1 MPHKLIDPCIFTIL
15 YSIGPVKIGHTLCD
29 LGKNLN
35 LMSLSMMGRLNCGE
49 PKPTQMDLTLAYQSI
64 TYTYG
69 VLEDVIMMVYDLL
82 FPIDFVNLNMVE
94 NFETPLLIGRTFLE
108 TGRVLINVKMG
119 EIIFRFNKEHIVFN
133 IFEAMKHQKENPQCY
148 GVYVVEEINQKV
160 VTSESPS
167 SLMG

>member
-69 VLEDVIMMVYDLL
+69 VLEDVIVMVYDLL

-119 EIIFRFNKEHIVFN
+119 EIIFRFNKEQIVL
-133 IFEAMKHQKENPQCY
+133 IFLKP
-148 GVYVVEEINQKV
+148 
-160 VTSESPS
+160 
-167 SLMG
+167 